1 MCSKGRTGEARW
13 HKSFFREGGI
23 MAERTAE
30 QYTYQIAKIKF
41 IVSPVYKGKEPGET
55 MMDILLKLI
64 KADVERV

>member
-1 MCSKGRTGEARW
+1 
-13 HKSFFREGGI
+13 